1 VTKREEVM
9 NRKRL
14 LSVFSSVMLL
24 VSVLFIGISF
34 HVPDTSAAAVTHNVG
49 ELQVN
54 MLTDI
59 GRIFL
64 PLQWPQGGT
73 FHTTNDA
80 TGYGFIGLVVD
91 QDNYDH
97 NPVSTDIADCY
108 SMYPY
113 LSSDDFI
120 MVNPATMVIDD
131 GTTEKSVASFQNTGT
146 SIDADDLLI
155 NQTAWTVKNKDWAIL
170 QWTLVNLKGV
180 DITGAAIGL
189 EIPLSQVGA
198 GYGLGGDSGDDIDGY
213 DAVNDIYWAQDNG
226 GTGTCIGFG
235 SAIVSEPISHYFSQ
249 DYHPPTYDEYKTYW
263 ENETWLYE
271 RLHTPNSV
279 VGALSGNRTS
289 TVGYDGITIPTGSSR
304 TFSLV
309 IAINDTFGDM
319 ISAMKDAQ
327 NYYNTQISGFQI
339 TEISDA
345 SSLTQQVEIFN
356 FGAKTV
362 DMLAEGYFLSL
373 DGITPL
379 LGSWD
384 KNPLPGYEYGV
395 FTLSAGNIGPEG
407 DTIGLYRDLGGGN
420 IVLFD
425 SVAFGYEGLA
435 PDPLTGES
443 VARRYDPVTT
453 AYTNEWIRNASSGPT
468 WGAQNDVIIINP
480 NPQVVLNEVMFNPG
494 NPQLGFIELMYL
506 GLGSVD
512 LQGYNLICDSEYK
525 IQSSI
530 VLSPSNRYFTLVFA
544 DDPAFFSQMDPP
556 ADNVYLYDNIGR
568 LLDMVGWSSPHLQG
582 MSVSRIPDGAGTFTG
597 YDDPS
602 SIACGW
608 VFDNPLDV
616 LLTEFSDDDSTP
628 AQIEVFN
635 PRYPLIDFSLSFN
648 FESASSGPL
657 SGVWTI
663 PTADT
668 NEYALFDLT
677 LPGLDT
683 EGDTISFFQN
693 GILIESIAY
702 GQNGAVPDPLL
713 SESVQRIFEFGNY
726 TDYWCRNLTIGPN
739 FGLQNDV
746 LPVNFSSDVLLN
758 EVVFNSGM
766 PEYRFIELIYV
777 GSSNLDLFGYK
788 IVCDTEH
795 MILSGNVMTPS
806 NNYIILS
813 QPDNPGF
820 FTQVDTAG
828 DNIYL
833 YDNSGRLLDMVGWNS
848 PHNVNCSALRVPEG
862 SGSRQGYDDITSQI
876 AGWVF
881 DQIPTLPFSSIE
893 SNQFQ
898 IGVAGMTLTFYLN
911 VSNLNNLDDVIDI
924 SYTSIKGWT
933 VELLQSD
940 GVTLLT
946 DTETGP
952 SMDGIPDTGI
962 IAPNSTVQIS
972 VNVTIPFGI
981 PGGVTELTTIYAR
994 SSLNFM
1000 ASDSVLLNST
1010 TLMGLEYRSP
1020 NRYVTFVRGTLMVIG
1035 HVDNTQVTVTHL
1047 SFGTSIAQFT
1057 VNEGESWTTS
1067 LTDAHV
1073 DINATY
1079 NATVLSGNSIYAAS
1093 GNSWMSYIPTEGG
1106 QKYGRRL
1113 YGFAPNEMYIFVPC
1127 LNPQPPTSIAIT
1139 DMSDGDDTQSLTD
1152 INADFLNS
1160 DVEIY
1165 KLSGFDDDIVKIESN
1180 VLISV
1185 LAGKVSSGVDWTV
1198 TPPSVNGTEK
1208 GSRYF
1213 VYASD
1218 SLTILPLE
1226 DDTTVDIIDLS
1237 DGDDTFSLLMNRFD
1251 IYTQRSVSEYG
1262 NPIVGRPGV
1271 SVYHNSN
1278 NLMDDDYIEIVSDK
1292 DILVY
1297 IGPVSDHRLEFAD
1310 LSPSVSTGTFSQ
1322 EIFTYA
1328 QNGGANDF
1336 QIFVYD
1342 KNHTVVKIT
1351 SLTYS
1356 WGPGSG
1362 RDNFFDFT
1370 LDSDDFL
1377 GNGPWWWEWGGW
1389 GGNILHVQSNLPT
1402 SVFNGDFDG
1411 PSFGSFLS
1419 VINPPENLQYPDL
1432 QISSNDILF
1441 DPGSVIIEGSN
1452 VTIHATIHN
1461 VGELDVFGVK
1471 VSFYNGDPF
1480 AGGNLI
1486 GSNFTIPSLSIGD
1499 NISMNLTWLPPVS
1512 GSYDIYVA
1520 VDFPTPGMIIE
1531 IDETNN
1537 IAYRSLEVFAPRPP
1551 QLYIEAQDDD
1561 ILLLWTHADTSLIS
1575 HYLIHRSTSQIMF
1588 DFSIP
1593 WVDTSDD
1600 LANGVDPVD
1609 GQIIPKRISWNDTN
1623 AADELAPK
1631 EYYYII
1637 RAVYINGKISTT
1649 SRTVGK
1655 YTRIFSS
1662 GISTFS
1668 LPLEPLSNMFCDN
1681 YTMDMNATYIKYMD
1695 DVTNLWVQHNSGDG
1709 NVNNPLLE
1717 VGRGF
1722 IVEFPIQ
1729 TKYTFCGM
1737 PGAMILF
1744 YESTFG
1750 FNTNS
1755 ANGDA
1760 QDLMASVNSTS
1771 KTVTL
1776 NWVAPVNMAPT
1787 DVYQVFMSTTRDG
1800 FWGNQGTDY
1809 ELLSTLAYN
1818 ELTYQDMGVASEWTQ
1833 FYYMIVPLSQSTG
1846 KFGTSCYSIGVWTA
1860 GFDGHYDTFS
1870 LPLKPDSL
1878 KNVDWFCDEIEYTI
1892 GINYFELQFQE
1903 WSWHCTRM
1911 SAGAFD
1917 PLIEMGLGYQIST
1930 TFPTRFSFVGI

>member
-1 VTKREEVM
+1 MTKEEEVM
-9 NRKRL
+9 SRKRYFSL
-14 LSVFSSVMLL
+14 FSSVMLI
-24 VSVLFIGISF
+24 VSVLFIGMSF
-34 HVPDTSAAAVTHNVG
+34 HVPNTSAATVSHKVG
-49 ELQVN
+49 ELQIN
-54 MLTDI
+54 MLTDN

-64 PLQWPQGGT
+64 PLQWPAGGT
-73 FHTTNDA
+73 FHTTNDV
-80 TGYGFIGLVVD
+80 TGFGFIGLVVD

-97 NPVSTDIADCY
+97 NPGSTDIADCY
-108 SMYPY
+108 TTHPY
-113 LSSDDFI
+113 TNSDDFT
-120 MVNPATMVIDD
+120 MVSPATMVIDD
-131 GTTEKSVASFQNTGT
+131 GTIEKSVASFQNTGT
-146 SIDADDLLI
+146 TIDSNDILI

-170 QWTLVNLKGV
+170 QWTLINLKGV
-180 DITGAAIGL
+180 DITGVSIGL
-189 EIPLSQVGA
+189 ELPLSQLGA

-249 DYHPPTYDEYKTYW
+249 DYHPATYDEYKVYW

-271 RLHTPNSV
+271 RLHAPNSI
-279 VGALSGNRTS
+279 VGTVSGNRTS
-289 TVGYDGITIPTGSSR
+289 TVGYNGITIPTGSSR

-309 IAINDTFGDM
+309 IAMNNTFGDM
-319 ISAMKDAQ
+319 ISAVNDAQ
-327 NYYNTQISGFQI
+327 NYYNTQISGFHI
-339 TEISDA
+339 TEFSDA
-345 SSLTQQVEIFN
+345 SSAAQQVEIFN

-362 DMLAEGYFLSL
+362 DMVTEGYFLSL

-379 LGSWD
+379 SGSWD
-384 KNPLPGYEYGV
+384 KNPHPGYEYGV

-425 SVAFGYEGLA
+425 AVAFGYEGLA

-443 VARRYDPVTT
+443 VARRYDPATT
-453 AYTNEWIRNASSGPT
+453 VYTNEWIRNASSGPT
-468 WGAQNDVIIINP
+468 WGAQNDVMTINP

-494 NPQLGFIELMYL
+494 NPQLGFIELMYI
-506 GLGSVD
+506 GGSSVD
-512 LQGYNLICDSEYK
+512 LLGYNIICDSEYK

-530 VLSPSNRYFTLVFA
+530 VLSPLNPYFTFIYA
-544 DDPAFFSQMDPP
+544 DDPAFFAQMDPS
-556 ADNVYLYDNIGR
+556 ADNVYLYDNSGQ

-582 MSVSRIPDGAGTFTG
+582 MSVRRIPDGAGTFTG
-597 YDDPS
+597 YDDPT

-608 VFDNPLDV
+608 VFDNPLEV
-616 LLTEFSDDDSTP
+616 LITEFSDDDSPT

-635 PRYPLIDFSLSFN
+635 PKYPPIDFSLSFS
-648 FESASSGPL
+648 FEAASSGPL

-668 NEYALFDLT
+668 NDYALFDLT
-677 LPGLDT
+677 PPGLDT

-693 GILIESIAY
+693 GILIESISY
-702 GQNGAVPDPLL
+702 GQNGAAPDPLTD
-713 SESVQRIFEFGNY
+713 ESVQRIFESGNY
-726 TDYWCRNLTIGPN
+726 IEYWCRNMTTGPN
-739 FGLQNDV
+739 FGAQNDV
-746 LPVNFSSDVLLN
+746 LSVNFSSEVLLN
-758 EVVFNSGM
+758 EVVFNSGI
-766 PEYRFIELIYV
+766 PEYRFIELMYI
-777 GSSNLDLFGYK
+777 GPSSLDLLGYK
-788 IVCDTEH
+788 IVCNTEY
-795 MILSGNVMTPS
+795 MILSGNVLTS
-806 NNYIILS
+806 TDNYFILS
-813 QPDNPGF
+813 QPDDPGF
-820 FTQVDTAG
+820 FAQMDVDG

-833 YDNSGRLLDMVGWNS
+833 YDNNGRLLDMVGWNS
-848 PHNVNCSALRVPEG
+848 QHNVNCSVLRIPEG
-862 SGSRQGYDDITSQI
+862 SGGRQGYDDTTSQL

-881 DQIPTLPFSSIE
+881 DQIPTVPLVLME
-893 SNQFQ
+893 QNQFQ

-911 VSNLNNLDDVIDI
+911 VTNLNNFDDVIDI
-924 SYTSIKGWT
+924 SYSSVRGWA

-940 GVTLLT
+940 GLTPLT
-946 DTETGP
+946 DTESGP
-952 SMDGIPDTGI
+952 LMDGIPDTGI
-962 IAPNSTVQIS
+962 IAPNTTVQIA
-972 VNVTIPFGI
+972 VNITIPFGI

-1000 ASDSVLLNST
+1000 ASDSVLLNTT

-1035 HVDNTQVTVTHL
+1035 HVDNTQVTVTDL
-1047 SFGTSIAQFT
+1047 LLGTQIAQFT
-1057 VNEGESWTTS
+1057 VNEGEMWTTS

-1093 GNSWMSYIPTEGG
+1093 GNSWMSYIPTDGG
-1106 QKYGRRL
+1106 QKYGRKFI
-1113 YGFAPNEMYIFVPC
+1113 GFVPDEIFIFVPC
-1127 LNPQPPTSIAIT
+1127 LDPQPPTSIAIT
-1139 DMSDGDDTQSLTD
+1139 DMSDWDDTRSLTD
-1152 INADFLNS
+1152 IDVDFINS

-1180 VLISV
+1180 VRISV
-1185 LAGKVSSGVDWTV
+1185 LAGKASGGVDWTV

-1237 DGDDTFSLLMNRFD
+1237 DGDDTFSLSMDRFD

-1262 NPIVGRPGV
+1262 NPIVARPGV
-1271 SVYHNSN
+1271 TVFHNSD
-1278 NLMDDDYIEIVSDK
+1278 NLIDDDYLEIVSDK

-1297 IGPVSDHRLEFAD
+1297 IGPVSDHRQEFAD

-1322 EIFTYA
+1322 EVFTYA

-1389 GGNILHVQSNLPT
+1389 GGNILHVQSNLPI
-1402 SVFNGDFDG
+1402 SIFNGDFDG

-1432 QISSNDILF
+1432 QISSQDITF
-1441 DPGSVIIEGSN
+1441 EPDSVIIEGSN

-1471 VSFYNGDPF
+1471 VSFYHGDPF

-1486 GSNFTIPSLSIGD
+1486 GTNFTIPSLSIGD
-1499 NISMNLTWLPPVS
+1499 NITLNTTWLPPTS

-1520 VDFPTPGMIIE
+1520 VDFPPPGMLIE
-1531 IDETNN
+1531 LDETNN
-1537 IAYRSLEVFAPRPP
+1537 IAHRLLEVFAPRPP
-1551 QLYIEAQDDD
+1551 QLYIEALNDD
-1561 ILLLWTHADTSLIS
+1561 ILLLWTHSDTSLIS

-1588 DFSIP
+1588 DFSLP
-1593 WVDTSDD
+1593 WVDTANDT
-1600 LANGVDPVD
+1600 ANGVDPVD
-1609 GQIIPKRISWNDTN
+1609 NQIIPKRTTWNDTN
-1623 AADELAPK
+1623 AANDTASK
-1631 EYYYII
+1631 EYYYLI
-1637 RAVYINGKISTT
+1637 RAVYLNGMISTT

-1655 YTRIFSS
+1655 YTRIFSQ

-1668 LPLEPLSNMFCDN
+1668 LPLEPFSNMFCDN
-1681 YTMDMNATYIKYMD
+1681 YTTGMNASYIKYMD
-1695 DVTNLWVQHNSGDG
+1695 DITNRWVQHNLGDG
-1709 NVNNPLLE
+1709 NLNNPLLE
-1717 VGRGF
+1717 VGKGYG
-1722 IVEFPIQ
+1722 IEFPIQ
-1729 TKYTFCGM
+1729 TKYTFCGL
-1737 PGAMILF
+1737 PGAMIML
-1744 YESTFG
+1744 YDSTFG
-1750 FNTNS
+1750 FNTS
-1755 ANGDA
+1755 SVSGDA
-1760 QDLMASVNSTS
+1760 QDLMASVDSTS

-1776 NWVAPVNMAPT
+1776 NWVQPVNMAPN
-1787 DVYQVFMSTTRDG
+1787 DVYQVLRSTTRDG
-1800 FWGNQGTDY
+1800 FWGNQGIDY

-1833 FYYMIVPLSQSTG
+1833 FYYMIVPLNQNSG

-1870 LPLKPDSL
+1870 LPLKPDSQ
-1878 KNVDWFCDEIEYTI
+1878 KTVDWFCDEIEHTV
-1892 GINYFELQFQE
+1892 GINYFDFQFQE
-1903 WSWHCTRM
+1903 WGWHATRM
-1911 SAGAFD
+1911 PAGAFD
-1917 PLIEMGLGYQIST
+1917 PLIEIGLGYQIST
-1930 TFPTRFSFVGI
+1930 SFPTGFSFIGI

>member
-1 VTKREEVM
+1 VTKKEGVM
-9 NRKRL
+9 NRKRF
-14 LSVFSSVMLL
+14 FSLFISVMLI
-24 VSVLFIGISF
+24 VSVLFIGITF
-34 HVPDTSAAAVTHNVG
+34 HIPNTSAAGVNHNVG
-49 ELQVN
+49 ELQIN
-54 MLTDI
+54 MLTDM

-73 FHTTNDA
+73 FHTTNDV
-80 TGYGFIGLVVD
+80 TGYGFIGLVID

-97 NPVSTDIADCY
+97 NPLSTDIADCY
-108 SMYPY
+108 NIYPY

-131 GTTEKSVASFQNTGT
+131 GTTEKSIASFQNTGT
-146 SIDADDLLI
+146 TQDANDLLI

-180 DITGAAIGL
+180 DITGVVIGL
-189 EIPLSQVGA
+189 EVPLSQVGA

-213 DAVNDIYWAQDNG
+213 DAVNDIYWAQDDG
-226 GTGTCIGFG
+226 G
-235 SAIVSEPISHYFSQ
+235 
-249 DYHPPTYDEYKTYW
+249 W

-271 RLHTPNSV
+271 RLHEPNSV
-279 VGALSGNRTS
+279 VGANSGNRTS
-289 TVGYDGITIPTGSSR
+289 TVGYNGITIPTGSSR

-309 IAINDTFGDM
+309 IAINNTLGDM
-319 ISAMKDAQ
+319 ISAVKDAQ
-327 NYYNTQISGFQI
+327 NYYNTQISGFHI

-345 SSLTQQVEIFN
+345 SSAIQQVEVFN
-356 FGAKTV
+356 FGAKNV
-362 DMLAEGYFLSL
+362 DMAAEGYFLSQDNGVSQL
-373 DGITPL
+373 NGN
-379 LGSWD
+379 WD
-384 KNPLPGYEYGV
+384 KNPLPGYEYGI

-407 DTIGLYRDLGGGN
+407 DTIGLYRDMGGGN
-420 IVLFD
+420 TVLLD
-425 SVAFGYEGLA
+425 VIAFGFEGLA

-443 VARRYDPVTT
+443 TARRYDPAITV
-453 AYTNEWIRNASSGPT
+453 YTDEWTRNASSGPT
-468 WGAQNDVIIINP
+468 WGAQNDVMTINQ

-494 NPQLGFIELMYL
+494 NPQLGFIELIYK
-506 GLGSVD
+506 GGGSVD
-512 LQGYNLICDSEYK
+512 LQGYKIICDSEYK
-525 IQSSI
+525 IQSSLI
-530 VLSPSNRYFTLVFA
+530 LNPSNQYFTFVYA
-544 DDPAFFSQMDPP
+544 DDPAFFTQMDPSV
-556 ADNVYLYDNIGR
+556 DNIYLYDNLGR

-582 MSVSRIPDGAGTFTG
+582 MSVSRTPDGTGTFTG
-597 YDDPS
+597 YDDPT

-608 VFDNPLDV
+608 VFDNPLEV
-616 LLTEFSDDDSTP
+616 LITEFSDDDSP
-628 AQIEVFN
+628 IAQIEVFN
-635 PRYPLIDFSLSFN
+635 PRYPPIDFSLSFS
-648 FESASSGPL
+648 FESASSGSL
-657 SGVWTI
+657 SGVWVI
-663 PTADT
+663 PIADT

-693 GILIESIAY
+693 GRLIESISY
-702 GQNGAVPDPLL
+702 GQNGAAPDPLS
-713 SESVQRIFEFGNY
+713 SESVQRIFELGNY
-726 TDYWCRNLTIGPN
+726 TDYWCRNWTTGSN
-739 FGLQNDV
+739 FGAQNDV
-746 LPVNFSSDVLLN
+746 LPVDFSSDVLLN
-758 EVVFNSGM
+758 EVVFNSGI
-766 PEYRFIELIYV
+766 PGYRFIELIYV
-777 GSSNLDLFGYK
+777 GSSSLDLFGYK

-795 MILSGNVMTPS
+795 MILSANDLTPS
-806 NNYIILS
+806 NNYFILS
-813 QPDNPGF
+813 QSDDPGF
-820 FTQVDTAG
+820 FAQIDVAG

-833 YDNSGRLLDMVGWNS
+833 YDNNGRLLDMVGWNL
-848 PHNVNCSALRVPEG
+848 PHNVNCSALRIPEG
-862 SGSRQGYDDITSQI
+862 SGGRQGYDDSTSQL

-881 DQIPTLPFSSIE
+881 DQIPTIPLISIE
-893 SNQFQ
+893 KSQFQ

-911 VSNLNNLDDVIDI
+911 VTNLNNFDDVIDI

-940 GVTLLT
+940 GLTPLT
-946 DTETGP
+946 DTESGP
-952 SMDGIPDTGI
+952 SADGIPDTGI
-962 IAPNSTVQIS
+962 VAPNTTVQIS
-972 VNVTIPFGI
+972 VNVSIPFGI
-981 PGGVTELTTIYAR
+981 PGGVTEFTTIYAR

-1010 TLMGLEYRSP
+1010 TLMGLEYNSP

-1035 HVDNTQVTVTHL
+1035 HVDNTQVTVTDL
-1047 SFGTSIAQFT
+1047 SFGTQIAQFT
-1057 VNEGESWTTS
+1057 VNEGESWTTT
-1067 LTDAHV
+1067 LTNAHV

-1113 YGFAPNEMYIFVPC
+1113 YGFAPSEMYIFVPC

-1139 DMSDGDDTQSLTD
+1139 DMSDGDDTQSLID
-1152 INADFLNS
+1152 LDADFLNS
-1160 DVEIY
+1160 NVEIY

-1185 LAGKVSSGVDWTV
+1185 LAGKASGGVDWTV

-1226 DDTTVDIIDLS
+1226 DGTAVDITDLS
-1237 DGDDTFSLLMNRFD
+1237 DGDDSFSVLMNRFD

-1262 NPIVGRPGV
+1262 NPIVGRPGTT
-1271 SVYHNSN
+1271 VYHNSN
-1278 NLMDDDYIEIVSDK
+1278 NLIDDDYLEIVSNK

-1297 IGPVSDHRLEFAD
+1297 IGPVSDQRLEFAD

-1322 EIFTYA
+1322 EVFTYA

-1356 WGPGSG
+1356 WGPGTG

-1370 LDSDDFL
+1370 LDSDDFQ

-1419 VINPPENLQYPDL
+1419 VINPPENLRYPDL
-1432 QISSNDILF
+1432 QISSGDISF

-1471 VSFYNGDPF
+1471 VSFYDGDPF

-1486 GSNFTIPSLSIGD
+1486 GSNLTIPSLSIGD
-1499 NISMNLTWLPPVS
+1499 NITLNIIWVPPIS

-1520 VDFPTPGMIIE
+1520 VDYPTPGLLIE

-1537 IAYRSLEVFAPRPP
+1537 IAHRSLEVFAPRPP
-1551 QLYIEAQDDD
+1551 NLYIEAKDDD
-1561 ILLLWTHADTSLIS
+1561 TLLLWTHNDDSLIS
-1575 HYLIHRSTSQIMF
+1575 HYLIHRSTSQNMF
-1588 DFSIP
+1588 DFSLP
-1593 WVDTSDD
+1593 WVDTANDS
-1600 LANGVDPVD
+1600 ANGVDPVD
-1609 GQIIPKRISWNDTN
+1609 GQIIPKRTSWNDTN
-1623 AADELAPK
+1623 AANDTAPK

-1637 RAVYINGKISTT
+1637 RAVYINGKISAT

-1655 YTRIFSS
+1655 YTRIFSQ

-1668 LPLEPLSNMFCDN
+1668 LPLEPFSNMFCDN
-1681 YTMDMNATYIKYMD
+1681 YTTDMNATYIKYMD
-1695 DVTNLWVQHNSGDG
+1695 DVTNRWVKHNLGDG

-1717 VGRGF
+1717 VSKGYE
-1722 IVEFPIQ
+1722 VEFTDQ
-1729 TKYTFCGM
+1729 AKYTFCGM

-1744 YESTFG
+1744 YDSTYG
-1750 FNTNS
+1750 FNANPV
-1755 ANGDA
+1755 NGDA
-1760 QDLMASVNSTS
+1760 QELTVSVDSASNTVMLIWPQPANMTS
-1771 KTVTL
+1771 SDIFHVL
-1776 NWVAPVNMAPT
+1776 R
-1787 DVYQVFMSTTRDG
+1787 STTRDG
-1800 FWGNQGTDY
+1800 FWGNLGVDY
-1809 ELLSTLAYN
+1809 ELLTTLAYD
-1818 ELTYQDMGVASEWTQ
+1818 ELIYPDVGVATEWTQ
-1833 FYYMIVPLSQSTG
+1833 YYYMIVPLNQSSG
-1846 KFGTSCYSIGVWTA
+1846 KFGTSCYSLGVWTA
-1860 GFDGHYDTFS
+1860 GFNGHYDTFS

-1878 KNVDWFCDEIEYTI
+1878 KNMDWFCDEIEHTV
-1892 GINYFELQFQE
+1892 GMNYFDFQFQE
-1903 WSWHCTRM
+1903 WSWHSTRM
-1911 SAGAFD
+1911 PASAFD

-1930 TFPTRFSFVGI
+1930 SFPTRFSFIGI